1 MGGVTFHDDPL
12 QRDLSH
18 SLPALAGRGAGQDG
32 REAHR
37 HVGKELQ
44 ERLDDPVVLVKQ
56 CLQKDTSRLGLPP
69 NPLCRAPTSSR
80 PVTSL
85 MGLPVGKLSD
95 TERPHPRDGLLV
107 HAVRGR
113 VDDPSPSGSRQQGN
127 TMSTWSSEREGNK
140 AEHGGLAYR

>member
-44 ERLDDPVVLVKQ
+44 ERLDDPVAAGEAVPAEGHFQ
-56 CLQKDTSRLGLPP
+56 IG
-69 NPLCRAPTSSR
+69 APS
-80 PVTSL
+80 
-85 MGLPVGKLSD
+85 
-95 TERPHPRDGLLV
+95 
-107 HAVRGR
+107 
-113 VDDPSPSGSRQQGN
+113 
-127 TMSTWSSEREGNK
+127 
-140 AEHGGLAYR
+140 